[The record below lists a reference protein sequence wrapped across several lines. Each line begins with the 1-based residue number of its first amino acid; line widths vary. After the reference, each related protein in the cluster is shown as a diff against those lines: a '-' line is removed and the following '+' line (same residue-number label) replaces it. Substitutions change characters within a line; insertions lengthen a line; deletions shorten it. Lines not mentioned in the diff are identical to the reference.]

1 MDARKNKL
9 SVDEALALVKA
20 ARRLYVAKGK
30 KVLEFDMQKSPPPDE
45 DLRKLITGPTG
56 NVRAPILR
64 RGNKVFVGFNEELL
78 ASKL

>member
-9 SVDEALALVKA
+9 SVEEALALVKT
-20 ARRLYVAKGK
+20 ARRLFVARGK
-30 KVLEFDMQKSPPPDE
+30 KVLEFDLQKDPPPDDE
-45 DLRKLITGPTG
+45 LRALITGPTG

-78 ASKL
+78 ATHL